1 MHNKKTLIILSSA
14 AMAVATFACL
24 FAPKAMSFNSHAQEE
39 YTCDLPVGFSEID
52 EIIGDAIA
60 AGTTPAA
67 NTKSF
72 RGTVTKVV
80 GDYAY
85 VQRKSQARDY
95 VYGIRIQGVETY
107 ANSLAVGNVADFS
120 NGYIYLDRGI
130 ATFVLSDSGDCV
142 VRYNA
147 NPTGYNP
154 VVFYDLSESKSTL
167 SQTPQYQEDPDRPTN
182 IAYGGN
188 KLISVNNLVPVDYY
202 GEQTWLDGQSLYEVQ
217 NITHGNSAY
226 LVVDASFESF
236 KADWSTA
243 ISQNKMLNI
252 TACYFQMAYFADD
265 DWTIYIHLVSEDDY
279 ELGGT
284 SIDTE
289 VVNTISTSKYVLWVD
304 SSEDYKFPFVV
315 YTLNGHGD
323 VPYVE
328 FDNFYNNACAHRFFT
343 GFWLSKWNDPYD
355 EHIYYY
361 YNNYYEYMVDAEN
374 NIIEL
379 SYDPNYYAYTDPNDY
394 KYGFEVMAAGGN
406 DPHIQVNY
414 SNSLNFG
421 EGHLL
426 SWDLSRY
433 NLDIVEDANRVVY
446 FPLQA
451 LNIIFNDQ
459 MDGYS
464 AVYNGKD
471 LYWSNFYNRSQSEFW
486 SDSPWYNA
494 EDPTYTVSEA
504 YAAYNYSCLCLS
516 IEKVYGLAEYRGV
529 YSTGINSAD
538 ALFESMGLK
547 SRLTS
552 TNTIEFE
559 EALVEFVGKWFYDGH
574 SGFTSISPMNRK
586 ADVDWNTLYRDALDE
601 NSRNHQLMDTYQT
614 LESLRN
620 GAHKGVG
627 LSVYED
633 TAIITFDSFIKYD
646 FSLGDPS
653 ELDLSSYTYAKLHEL
668 GSELLFRKAFN
679 EIEANKD
686 IKNVVIDI
694 TMNGGGD
701 PNTFPFLEAYMSNDP
716 SITCYNR
723 LTGYTNEIH
732 YNTDLNYNDVFGEE
746 EDTYQGKY
754 NFYMMTSR
762 FSFSCGNYYPTVV
775 KEKAM
780 ATLIG
785 QRSGGGTCVVSS
797 LTTTYGSLL
806 RNSGAHQVGS
816 WDYGNNCFQ
825 NNEEGIP
832 VDVEFDY
839 HNFYNDEAI
848 YNFIHTL

>member
-14 AMAVATFACL
+14 AIAVATFACL
-24 FAPKAMSFNSHAQEE
+24 FAPKVMSFNSHAQEE

-60 AGTTPAA
+60 AGTTLTA

-85 VQRKSQARDY
+85 VQRKSQVGDY

-120 NGYIYLDRGI
+120 NGYVYLDRGI

-147 NPTGYNP
+147 NPTGYES
-154 VVFYDLSESKSTL
+154 VVYNDLLESYDTL
-167 SQTPQYQEDPDRPTN
+167 DQTPQYQEDPDRPTN
-182 IAYGGN
+182 ISYGGN

-202 GEQTWLDGQSLYEVQ
+202 GEQSRFDNQSLYEVQ
-217 NITHGNSAY
+217 NVSHSDSCY
-226 LVVDASFESF
+226 LVVDAGFDNF
-236 KADWSTA
+236 KTDWNTA
-243 ISQNKMLNI
+243 VSQNKMLNL
-252 TACYFQMAYFADD
+252 TACYFQMSYIADN
-265 DWTIYIHLVSEDDY
+265 DWTIYIHLISEDDY

-315 YTLNGHGD
+315 YTLKGHGD

-328 FDNFYNNACAHRFFT
+328 FDNFYNNACTHRLFT
-343 GFWLSKWNDPYD
+343 GFWLRKWNHPYD
-355 EHIYYY
+355 EHVYYY
-361 YNNYYEYMVDAEN
+361 YNGYYEYMVDAEN

-394 KYGFEVMAAGGN
+394 KNGFEVMAAGGN

-426 SWDLSRY
+426 YWDLSRY

-559 EALVEFVGKWFYDGH
+559 EALVEFVGKWYYDGH
-574 SGFTSISPMNRK
+574 SGFTRISPMNAK
-586 ADVDWNTLYRDALDE
+586 ASVDWNTLYSDALDE
-601 NSRNHQLMDTYQT
+601 NSRSHQLMDTYQT

-620 GAHKGVG
+620 SAGKDVG

-653 ELDLSSYTYAKLHEL
+653 ELDLSSYEYADLHGL

-679 EIEANKD
+679 EIETNDD

-701 PNTFPFLEAYMSNDP
+701 PDTFPFLEAYMSNDP

-732 YNTDLNYNDVFGEE
+732 YNTDLNYNGVFGEE

-754 NFYMMTSR
+754 NFYIMTSR
-762 FSFSCGNYYPTVV
+762 YSFSCGNYYPTVV

-797 LTTTYGSLL
+797 LTTAYGSLL

-816 WDYGNNCFQ
+816 WDYVNNCFQ